1 MNWIISI
8 ISGPL
13 VNGILGAY
21 KAKLEAG
28 NTEGRIAAD
37 VAIEA
42 IKAEIAAKQSHK
54 ELSIA
59 SMNHPIWWF
68 AWCLFVIPVGLYH
81 GGIYM
86 LSVLSIPPETYSILK
101 VPAEQEAVGRQ
112 VVGYIFGA
120 QVTAG
125 ALGLASNIAKRFI
138 K

>member
-1 MNWIISI
+1 MNWIVSL

-13 VNGILGAY
+13 VSGILGAY

-42 IKAEIAAKQSHK
+42 IRAEVAAKQAQK
-54 ELSIA
+54 ELGIA
-59 SMNHPIWWF
+59 SMNHPIWWV

-86 LSVLSIPPETYSILK
+86 LSVLSISPETYSILK

-112 VVGYIFGA
+112 VVAYIFGA
-120 QVTAG
+120 QTFAG
-125 ALGLASNIAKRFI
+125 VFGPVVKRFV